1 MQELP
6 AYRVEVE
13 GLKLHLEALGGGL
26 VVRAVAAGLDHPRSR
41 DRGVEAL
48 IEGGLAALVAQDVA
62 VDAQRVA
69 LVAPGIGV
77 TRGLPRVRRELA
89 DILLEAPGDAGGG
102 DLAGDRRGR
111 LALAGAGQHSSQ
123 PAGHVAERHQ

>member
-6 AYRVEVE
+6 AYRVEVD
-13 GLKLHLEALGGGL
+13 GLKLHLEVIGGGL
-26 VVRAVAAGLDHPRSR
+26 VFRAVAAGLDLPRPR

-48 IEGGLAALVAQDVA
+48 IERGLAALVAQDVA
-62 VDAQRVA
+62 VDAQRLA

-77 TRGLPRVRRELA
+77 TRGVPRVRRELA
-89 DILLEAPGDAGGG
+89 DILLEAPADTGGG
-102 DLAGDRRGR
+102 DLAGGRRVR
-111 LALAGAGQHSSQ
+111 LALAGVGQHSPQ